1 MLEELA
7 LVSSGACFFYGAF
20 YVSAR
25 CVRNYGA
32 GHVTRAT
39 SLKLSVRIVSCIQA
53 LLATAVGVY
62 TASTC
67 QDVLHERSFWLEK
80 YVYFGLPYLIYDLHA
95 MYYASLDEHGNNLKT
110 FIENKGSIVIHHVA
124 LAVLGFPLIVFWRR
138 GLGDFF
144 VGCIF
149 CAELSTVFLSLNM
162 ILKHLQMQ
170 ESLWY
175 GKYTGRLKMWEVPG
189 QIPWFCSVGCGSIL
203 LLQLYWFHIIF
214 VKTVK
219 GLYSRILVSK
229 IGLVKRSDSK

>member
-1 MLEELA
+1 
-7 LVSSGACFFYGAF
+7 
-20 YVSAR
+20 
-25 CVRNYGA
+25 
-32 GHVTRAT
+32 
-39 SLKLSVRIVSCIQA
+39 
-53 LLATAVGVY
+53 
-62 TASTC
+62 
-67 QDVLHERSFWLEK
+67 
-80 YVYFGLPYLIYDLHA
+80 

-175 GKYTGRLKMWEVPG
+175 VISGLLLMLTFFLCRILVFPFMYWRYGKYTGRLKMWEVPG

>member
-1 MLEELA
+1 
-7 LVSSGACFFYGAF
+7 
-20 YVSAR
+20 
-25 CVRNYGA
+25 
-32 GHVTRAT
+32 VTRAT

-175 GKYTGRLKMWEVPG
+175 VISGLLLMLTFFLCRILVFPFMYWRYGKYTGRLKMWEVPG